1 MSETSWNGGERLT
14 KLRQDTSTRRR
25 HRGCAPTC
33 LMNSPATDTR
43 HSSGRPRARL
53 PRIGALLAALSVL
66 PWHATIRAEGAWVLW
81 AHSYE
86 VFVDANKD
94 QHRRHVSWRR
104 VTVLAAQSDCD
115 DRKVREARA
124 EFDTLTGK
132 GVGATLTG
140 SEVGFDQRNTRFKRG
155 YRSFECWPDTVDP
168 MRTKSK

>member
-1 MSETSWNGGERLT
+1 V
-14 KLRQDTSTRRR
+14 
-25 HRGCAPTC
+25 
-33 LMNSPATDTR
+33 
-43 HSSGRPRARL
+43 
-53 PRIGALLAALSVL
+53 LAALVAVASS
-66 PWHATIRAEGAWVLW
+66 AAIGAQGGWVLW
-81 AHSYE
+81 EHSYE

-94 QHRRHVSWRR
+94 PHRRNVSWKR

-115 DRKVREARA
+115 DRKIREARA

-168 MRTKSK
+168 IGGKGK